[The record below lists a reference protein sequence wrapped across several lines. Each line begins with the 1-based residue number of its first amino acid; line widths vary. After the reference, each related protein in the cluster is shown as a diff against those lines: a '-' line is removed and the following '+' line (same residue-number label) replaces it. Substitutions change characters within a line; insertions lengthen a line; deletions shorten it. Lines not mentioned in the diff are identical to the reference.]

1 MAVYTNIIIY
11 ELKRPIL
18 YNSIT
23 PNTNII
29 LKPLNKQGYLH
40 NV

>member
-1 MAVYTNIIIY
+1 MYIQYTIIIIY
-11 ELKRPIL
+11 ALKRPIL
-18 YNSIT
+18 TS
-23 PNTNII
+23 NTNII